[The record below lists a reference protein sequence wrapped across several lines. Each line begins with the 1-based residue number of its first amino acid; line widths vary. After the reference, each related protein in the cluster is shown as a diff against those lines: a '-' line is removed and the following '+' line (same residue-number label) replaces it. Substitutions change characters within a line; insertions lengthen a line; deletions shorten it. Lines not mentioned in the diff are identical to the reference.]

1 MKLYEDAAK
10 ITVFGLEMYRFG
22 FFVMLGMIAAAAVFA
37 FLSWAKRA
45 EKGTAPL
52 QILLSLL
59 LGAVCSRVLFCLL
72 NRELGA
78 LMPLSSWIRVA
89 GGGWSMMGL
98 IAGVLFASVLT
109 AKLTGQKSGM
119 TLDMAACALP
129 VFMALERFGE
139 GCVPEFDYS
148 RKLTTGFLNG
158 TFLTFSDYDGYYLCT
173 WKLAAILMLI
183 LFPVMMADLIRSRKD
198 GDTGILFL
206 LLFGSV
212 SVILESLRYDR
223 FLSVS
228 FVGLQQILA
237 AVYMAAGVIMAARRA
252 GRRQNGLKKAA
263 VISVLAVAAIAIGL
277 EFALDRTTISPILIY
292 AVYVLVMAVPVALG
306 LKLRGADRKPV

>member
-1 MKLYEDAAK
+1 MSLYEDAAK
-10 ITVFGLEMYRFG
+10 ISVFGLEMYRFG
-22 FFVMLGMIAAAAVFA
+22 FFVMLGMIAAAGVFA
-37 FLSWAKRA
+37 FLSWARRA

-52 QILLSLL
+52 QLLLSIA

-78 LMPLSSWIRVA
+78 LMPLSSWFRIS

-98 IAGVLFASVLT
+98 VAGVLLAALLT
-109 AKLTGQKSGM
+109 AKLTGQKTGL
-119 TLDMAACALP
+119 TVDMAACALP
-129 VFMALERFGE
+129 LFMALERFGE

-148 RKLTTGFLNG
+148 RKLSTDFLNG

-173 WKLAAILMLI
+173 WKLAAIVMLI
-183 LFPVMMADLIRSRKD
+183 LFPILIADLIRSRKD

-237 AVYMAAGVIMAARRA
+237 AVYMAAGLIVLARRA
-252 GRRQNGLKKAA
+252 GRRQKALKNAA
-263 VISVLAVAAIAIGL
+263 LISVLAAAAIAIGL

-292 AVYVLVMAVPVALG
+292 AVYILVMAVPVVLG
-306 LKLRGADRKPV
+306 LKLRGAERKPV

>member
-22 FFVMLGMIAAAAVFA
+22 FFVMLGMIAAVAVFA

>member
-22 FFVMLGMIAAAAVFA
+22 FFVMLGMIAAVAVFA

-306 LKLRGADRKPV
+306 LKLRGAERKPV